1 MTTQLTRQRLPHRSA
16 LTVAA
21 VASLFLTVACAGSD
35 GDGTTTI
42 ENAANDAG
50 ASTENGYDY
59 GDGYGS
65 DTGAA
70 TQLGEPAGQLTL
82 ADDSELGEV
91 VTDSEGF
98 TLYRFENDTAD
109 PPTSNCEGDC
119 LVAWPAVPAEDA
131 SATAGIDPDLL
142 GEVERSD
149 GSLQLTLNGWPVYRY
164 AEDTAPGDINGHGV
178 GGVWNALA
186 PSGAPA
192 GSDAAEGGGGEAGG
206 EEFDALNIVDDPEL
220 GEIVSDSEG
229 RTLYR
234 FDNDTAW
241 PMSTG
246 CEGACLDT
254 WIPAE
259 FIEPEVAEELGF
271 DPELIIPFERPDGTI
286 QLTIDCWP
294 LYYFTGDQEPGDTT
308 GHGAQG
314 LWWAVTPEGGKAA
327 A

>member
-21 VASLFLTVACAGSD
+21 VASLLLTVACAGSD

-50 ASTENGYDY
+50 AATDNGYGDAY
-59 GDGYGS
+59 GG

-70 TQLGEPAGQLTL
+70 TQLGEPAGALAL

-119 LVAWPAVPAEDA
+119 LTAWPAVPAEDA
-131 SATAGIDPDLL
+131 SATEGIDPELL

-164 AEDTAPGDINGHGV
+164 AEDTAPGDVNGHGV

-186 PSGAPA
+186 PNGAPA
-192 GSDAAEGGGGEAGG
+192 GSDAAEGGGGGEAGG

-220 GEIVSDSEG
+220 GEIVADSEG

-246 CEGACLDT
+246 CEDACLET
-254 WIPAE
+254 WKPAE
-259 FIEPEVAEELGF
+259 FIEPEVAEQLGF

-314 LWWAVTPEGGKAA
+314 LWWAVTPDGHKADA
-327 A
+327 